1 MELSISITE
10 ASQRLPNLVNQVKD
24 GPITITSNEKPVGV
38 LISPEEYTRLRQAQ
52 AYLRM
57 LHIAHSI
64 EEGDPDQ
71 PGLSINTL

>member
-10 ASQRLPNLVNQVKD
+10 ASQRLPNLINQVKE
-24 GPITITSNEKPVGV
+24 GPITITSDDKPVGV
-38 LISPEEYTRLRQAQ
+38 LLAPEEYIRLRQAQ

-64 EEGDPDQ
+64 EEGDSDQ
-71 PGLSINTL
+71 PDLAINTL